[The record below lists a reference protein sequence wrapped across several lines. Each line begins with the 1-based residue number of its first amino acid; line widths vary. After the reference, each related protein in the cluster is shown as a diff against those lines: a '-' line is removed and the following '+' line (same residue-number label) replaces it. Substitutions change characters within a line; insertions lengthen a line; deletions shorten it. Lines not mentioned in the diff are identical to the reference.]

1 MIWITV
7 DTKLDDEDNCD
18 LTEIMQYV
26 SMLQKSGIC
35 KDLIVSSQVPC
46 GTCKEIVHILDNAK
60 INVAYVPENF
70 QLGKS
75 LAYFKKNNTW
85 VIGSDC
91 KEYAKKIKQIINK
104 WCEKP
109 IICNLETA
117 EMVKHAINAFLA
129 TTISF
134 SNALA
139 EICVQMGADA
149 YKVAEIMQLDN
160 RIGNGLPLLP
170 GPWFSGGTLAR
181 DVKILDSICNKES
194 PVESFFKSIIDINNT
209 RIQYLLDGIKCCIS
223 TYRRSDDM
231 TFSPLIK
238 AGAAYQAFRIPA
250 IEAKALGYDD
260 AIFLNNLNFVS
271 ETTAASIFMV
281 KDNLIITPPLNAG
294 ILDSITRKNIISLAH
309 SKNISVIERNI
320 TRVELY
326 TADEIFIAGTLCE
339 ITPVL
344 QIDKTIIGGGE
355 VGQITKS
362 MIDTYIGICEGNIKD
377 EWGWL
382 EYVE

>member
-1 MIWITV
+1 MEV
-7 DTKLDDEDNCD
+7 PVSENPYDFQ
-18 LTEIMQYV
+18 EI
-26 SMLQKSGIC
+26 KSGIIG
-35 KDLIVSSQVPC
+35 LIEKMKGYGHLYIRPTV
-46 GTCKEIVHILDNAK
+46 
-60 INVAYVPENF
+60 YVED
-70 QLGKS
+70 GR
-75 LAYFKKNNTW
+75 Y
-85 VIGSDC
+85 G
-91 KEYAKKIKQIINK
+91 
-104 WCEKP
+104 
-109 IICNLETA
+109 NLYGDA
-117 EMVKHAINAFLA
+117 VN
-129 TTISF
+129 
-134 SNALA
+134 
-139 EICVQMGADA
+139 DA
-149 YKVAEIMQLDN
+149 YIVCVPVD
-160 RIGNGLPLLP
+160 
-170 GPWFSGGTLAR
+170 R
-181 DVKILDSICNKES
+181 DKNIKN
-194 PVESFFKSIIDINNT
+194 
-209 RIQYLLDGIKCCIS
+209 GIKCCIS

>member
-1 MIWITV
+1 MVEQLTAHTWGLQMLFPFFALTGLKFVFPQLVTIPDFV
-7 DTKLDDEDNCD
+7 TKTE
-18 LTEIMQYV
+18 LT
-26 SMLQKSGIC
+26 
-35 KDLIVSSQVPC
+35 
-46 GTCKEIVHILDNAK
+46 T
-60 INVAYVPENF
+60 
-70 QLGKS
+70 
-75 LAYFKKNNTW
+75 
-85 VIGSDC
+85 
-91 KEYAKKIKQIINK
+91 
-104 WCEKP
+104 
-109 IICNLETA
+109 
-117 EMVKHAINAFLA
+117 
-129 TTISF
+129 
-134 SNALA
+134 
-139 EICVQMGADA
+139 
-149 YKVAEIMQLDN
+149 
-160 RIGNGLPLLP
+160 
-170 GPWFSGGTLAR
+170 
-181 DVKILDSICNKES
+181 
-194 PVESFFKSIIDINNT
+194 
-209 RIQYLLDGIKCCIS
+209 
-223 TYRRSDDM
+223 
-231 TFSPLIK
+231 
-238 AGAAYQAFRIPA
+238 AYQAFRIPA